1 MIFLGIETS
10 CDETSVAVY
19 DSYKGIKSSIISSQI
34 DIHSRYGGVV
44 PEIASRNH
52 ALKMETVFY
61 EALEKASISVNKID
75 AVGVTRA
82 PGLIGA
88 LFVGV
93 SFAKGLSYSLKVP
106 LIPVNHLA
114 AHLISAELTHPELT
128 PPYTGLIISGGHS
141 HIYQVDKSYNF
152 RLFSHTVDD
161 AAGEAFDK
169 VAKMMGLPYPGG
181 PAIEN
186 LSQNGNPDAVNFPVA
201 MKAQNNMSFSGLKT
215 AVLNCLNGNKEN
227 ITNADIAASFQDT
240 LVETLINKSQKAL
253 KHFKSD
259 KLVIS
264 GGVACNGYLRD
275 KFHEYFKGSCNIY
288 FPSKYLC
295 TDNGDMIAYA
305 AYKFMR
311 LRKFLDIKGTARD
324 NESSINTII

>member
-19 DSYKGIKSSIISSQI
+19 DSSFGVKSSVISSQI
-34 DIHSRYGGVV
+34 KIHAHYGGVV

-52 ALKMETVFY
+52 ALKIESVFN
-61 EALEKASISVNKID
+61 EAITKADIAVKDID

-93 SFAKGLSYSLKVP
+93 SFAKGLSYALKIP
-106 LIPVNHLA
+106 LIPVNHLT
-114 AHLISAELTHPELT
+114 AHLISAEITHPGLK

-141 HIYQVDKSYNF
+141 HIYQVDKAYNF

-181 PAIEN
+181 PAIEK
-186 LSQNGNPDAVNFPVA
+186 LSQEGNPDAVDFPVA
-201 MKAQNNMSFSGLKT
+201 MKHQNNISFSGLKT
-215 AVLNCLNGNKEN
+215 AVMNSFNKKDEN
-227 ITNADIAASFQDT
+227 ITEADIAASFQNT
-240 LVETLINKSQKAL
+240 LVNTLINKSRRAL
-253 KHFKSD
+253 NHFESD

-264 GGVACNGYLRD
+264 GGVACNEYLRK
-275 KFHEYFKGSCNIY
+275 KFREDFKDSCNIY

-305 AYKFMR
+305 AHKFMR
-311 LRKFLDIKGTARD
+311 LRKFLDITGTAKD
-324 NESSINTII
+324 NESNINTI

>member
-10 CDETSVAVY
+10 CDETSAAVY
-19 DSYKGIKSSIISSQI
+19 DSCSGIKSSVISSQI

-52 ALKMETVFY
+52 ALKIETVFY
-61 EALEKASISVNKID
+61 EAIEKASISVSDID

-93 SFAKGLSYSLKVP
+93 SFAKGLSYALKIP
-106 LIPVNHLA
+106 LIPVNHLS
-114 AHLISAELTHPELT
+114 AHIVSAELTHPELV

-152 RLFSHTVDD
+152 RLFSYTVDD

-169 VAKMMGLPYPGG
+169 VAKMMGLAYPGG

-186 LSQNGNPDAVNFPVA
+186 LSTKGNPDAVKFPVA
-201 MKAQNNMSFSGLKT
+201 MKAQSNMSFSGLKT
-215 AVLNCLNGNKEN
+215 AVMNCLNQGYFTK
-227 ITNADIAASFQDT
+227 ADIAASFQST
-240 LVETLINKSQKAL
+240 LVQTLINKSQIAL
-253 KHFKSD
+253 KHFNSD

-275 KFHEYFKGSCNIY
+275 KFHEYFKDSCDIY

-305 AYKFMR
+305 AYKFMH